1 MILLLIQLA
10 QLDTA
15 QLRTTLQYYSDW
27 GVAVGVGM
35 FSCLM
40 FASLLGILIR
50 SL

>member
-1 MILLLIQLA
+1 MIIQLLA
-10 QLDTA
+10 QLDTT

-40 FASLLGILIR
+40 FATLLGLLIR